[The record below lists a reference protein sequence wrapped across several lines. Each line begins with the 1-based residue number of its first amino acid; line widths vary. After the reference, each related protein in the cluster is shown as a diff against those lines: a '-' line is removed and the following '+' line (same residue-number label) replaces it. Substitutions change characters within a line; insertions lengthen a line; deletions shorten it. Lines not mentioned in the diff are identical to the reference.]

1 MKVQTLLPCFVSC
14 EPGLELFCAFFRSW
28 CLAMK
33 KPMTSLRWHWR
44 GICRRGFGLEYAA
57 CVTLK
62 RTDTTYSLSI
72 FFFLQFR
79 LILIP
84 TGSQSIALQYKYSD
98 AEELY
103 RHVYGIDVK
112 LYGED
117 HPLVAIDLTN
127 RAKMLRAQVGLN
139 SIFFIMF
146 LGMKGTPQIIVAK
159 KNMNID
165 AS

>member
-1 MKVQTLLPCFVSC
+1 MSSYEETDDQPSLALARNLSK
-14 EPGLELFCAFFRSW
+14 GLWSRIR
-28 CLAMK
+28 CLCDFK
-33 KPMTSLRWHWR
+33 EDRYDVFPQH
-44 GICRRGFGLEYAA
+44 
-57 CVTLK
+57 
-62 RTDTTYSLSI
+62 

-159 KNMNID
+159 KT
-165 AS
+165 